1 VKFTGYVSQH
11 NSVIQVQNASQATHF
26 LRGCPNWNYFKT
38 YVMNRKDFLKKTAI
52 IGGASILTVNS
63 VFSAS
68 IQESGMDKL
77 TDAKGNLAL

>member
-1 VKFTGYVSQH
+1 
-11 NSVIQVQNASQATHF
+11 
-26 LRGCPNWNYFKT
+26 
-38 YVMNRKDFLKKTAI
+38 MNRKDFLKKTAI